1 MPYTVPVTFVN
12 GDPLLADDLNANN
25 DALRKY
31 INRDIIPADFGT
43 DVFGTTEIVKGE
55 YANVVQDHQ
64 FQTGD
69 MYTQNVVSDDNGG
82 NRQYFTSTIKTQLG
96 DGVTH
101 SGQWTQVGQYQIVA
115 ETGKSIYFEGNNGE
129 TINNNLAAKIIITG
143 HIGVRNYQQYVYN
156 QQAFVIGS
164 KYGYIPNSPQETRFY
179 LLYKVE
185 GVADSWQPVV
195 DTKGSV
201 LGFEEYQSVT
211 GGTPATSP
219 PTSGTTLDRR
229 VIPFLFELDVQ
240 NLWATSILPNPK
252 PQTLAWRFAIGVE
265 SSIDLGWVNNRT
277 LTYEVFYC

>member
-1 MPYTVPVTFVN
+1 MPYSPPIAFTGGTPV
-12 GDPLLADDLNANN
+12 LADDLNANN
-25 DALRKY
+25 DTLRKY
-31 INRDIIPADFGT
+31 INKGVVDIDLAS

-101 SGQWTQVGQYQIVA
+101 TGQWTQVGQYQVVA
-115 ETGKSIYFEGNNGE
+115 ETGKSIYFEANNGE

-156 QQAFVIGS
+156 TEAAVIGS
-164 KYGYIPNSPQETRFY
+164 KYGYVPNSPEDTRFY
-179 LLYKVE
+179 LLFKVE
-185 GVADSWQPVV
+185 GISDQWLPVL
-195 DTKGSV
+195 DTKGQV
-201 LGFEEYQSVT
+201 LGFEQYQSNV
-211 GGTPATSP
+211 GGTDGK
-219 PTSGTTLDRR
+219 GTTLDRR
-229 VIPFLFELDVQ
+229 VIPFLFEYDIP
-240 NLWATSILPNPK
+240 NLWATSVTPNPK

-265 SSIDLGWVNNRT
+265 STVDLGWINNRIM
-277 LTYEVFYC
+277 TYEVFYC

>member
-1 MPYTVPVTFVN
+1 MPYSPPIAFTGGTPV
-12 GDPLLADDLNANN
+12 LADDLNANN
-25 DALRKY
+25 DTLRKY
-31 INRDIIPADFGT
+31 INKGVVDIDLAS

-101 SGQWTQVGQYQIVA
+101 TGQWTQVGQYQVVA
-115 ETGKSIYFEGNNGE
+115 ETGKSIYFEANNGE

-156 QQAFVIGS
+156 TEAAVIGS
-164 KYGYIPNSPQETRFY
+164 KYGYVPNSPEDTRFY
-179 LLYKVE
+179 LLFKVE
-185 GVADSWQPVV
+185 GISDQWLPVL
-195 DTKGSV
+195 DTKGQV
-201 LGFEEYQSVT
+201 LGFEQYQSNV
-211 GGTPATSP
+211 GGTDGK
-219 PTSGTTLDRR
+219 GTTLDRR
-229 VIPFLFELDVQ
+229 VIPFLFEYDIP
-240 NLWATSILPNPK
+240 NLWATSVTPAPK

-265 SSIDLGWVNNRT
+265 STVDLGWINNRC